1 MGPRLPAGRHH
12 DPQLRAPCVEQ
23 RRAGTDVGREH
34 GVPARSELLRRA
46 ALLMVPLSERP
57 SLHGRIAQWLEQG
70 LEPRVP
76 EALAGL
82 LEYHRREARATQTTP
97 QLEPLSLLTEP

>member
-1 MGPRLPAGRHH
+1 MKRHREPVCADFGDSSLPDETEFRF
-12 DPQLRAPCVEQ
+12 
-23 RRAGTDVGREH
+23 
-34 GVPARSELLRRA
+34 RSELLRRA

-70 LEPRVP
+70 FERGLEPRVP
-76 EALAGL
+76 EALSGL
-82 LEYHRREARATQTTP
+82 LEYHYREARATQTTP